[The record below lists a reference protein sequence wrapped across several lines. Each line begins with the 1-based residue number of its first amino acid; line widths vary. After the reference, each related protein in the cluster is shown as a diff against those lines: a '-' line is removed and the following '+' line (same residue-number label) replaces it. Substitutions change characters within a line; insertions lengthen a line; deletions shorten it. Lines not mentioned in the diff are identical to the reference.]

1 MVIQEHNE
9 NMNMYLDFKKKKN
22 FNSLK
27 QSLQIS

>member
-9 NMNMYLDFKKKKN
+9 NMNMYLDFKKKT

>member
-9 NMNMYLDFKKKKN
+9 NMNMYLDLKKKT